1 VIEVLTNRNDCC
13 CNPDIVGAFWDCEVK
28 HFGQNL
34 ATPML
39 SVDLAKRTRGDSSC
53 YGFFSLM
60 GEPIKMLLK

>member
-1 VIEVLTNRNDCC
+1 M
-13 CNPDIVGAFWDCEVK
+13 VGAFWECEVK

-34 ATPML
+34 ATPIL